1 MVMETLQIRLP
12 KNMLKGIDET
22 VKKGL
27 YTSRSDFIRDLI
39 RRHYLSQ
46 LVGILPDDKNSVK
59 EIRNMRKKLSKEI
72 KSFADIE
79 KINRDKK
86 FQ

>member
-12 KNMLKGIDET
+12 KSIDET
-22 VKKGL
+22 VKKGF

-39 RRHYLSQ
+39 RRHYLSK
-46 LVGILPDDKNSVK
+46 LVGILPDEKNSVK
-59 EIRNMRKKLSKEI
+59 EIKEIRKKLSKEI

-79 KINRDKK
+79 KINKDPR
-86 FQ
+86 FN